1 MKTVIE
7 LRQER
12 AQKIARMAELN
23 DTGGEERDMTEAELT
38 EYDSLKAEVQKL
50 AERIARLEETEA
62 LTDEVQ
68 ARMGRRNSELAGF
81 LHKGIERMAGAPA
94 YNKTRLGDNED
105 RAMLNYMRTGDPSGL
120 AELRASNATD
130 MNIGT
135 PADGGYAVP
144 TGHYNQ
150 IVARRDEE
158 LLSGKLGVTRITGQG
173 TTVNV
178 PVDNEADGEF
188 VVTSEAGDFDLDSP
202 AIGQVQLTLAAYT
215 KYFPISYQLLED
227 EDSNLLSFIANWIGR
242 GMARTHNSL
251 LLTAVKA
258 GGTAA
263 LTLDAAATIGA
274 TEIPEL
280 VYKLP
285 DPYQK
290 GSTVAWV
297 MKRATEGLIR
307 GLQGDP
313 FLFNPN
319 PAGSDR
325 NQPEIWGYPV
335 YNSEYASA
343 VEASAK
349 SLIFGDWSYV
359 YMRESTQF
367 GFLRDPYTLAA
378 KGQVRMLYFFRTVY
392 KVAQAEALVY
402 ATHPTA

>member
-23 DTGGEERDMTEAELT
+23 ETGGEERDMTEAELT
-38 EYDSLKAEVQKL
+38 EYDGLKAEVQKL
-50 AERIARLEETEA
+50 AERIARLEETED
-62 LTDEVQ
+62 LTEEVQ
-68 ARMGRRNSELAGF
+68 RARPAQTRAAPGVLRIQRGDSE
-81 LHKGIERMAGAPA
+81 ERAIAH
-94 YNKTRLGDNED
+94 
-105 RAMLNYMRTGDPSGL
+105 YMRTGDAGGL
-120 AELRASNATD
+120 GEIRASNATD
-130 MNIGT
+130 MNT
-135 PADGGYAVP
+135 TTAADGGYAVP

-158 LLSGKLGVTRITGQG
+158 LLTNALGVTRIQGRG

-188 VVTSEAGDFDLDSP
+188 VATNQAAQFDLDSP
-202 AIGQVQLTLAAYT
+202 ALNQVAMTLVAYT
-215 KYFPISYQLLED
+215 KRIPVSYQLLED
-227 EDSNLLSFIANWIGR
+227 EDSNLLSFVANWIGR

-251 LLTAVKA
+251 LLTEAKA

-263 LTLDAAATIGA
+263 LTLDSATAIGA
-274 TEIPEL
+274 GEIPEL
-280 VYKLP
+280 VYLLP

-290 GSTVAWV
+290 GGNVAWV
-297 MKRATEGLIR
+297 MKRATEGHIR
-307 GLQGDP
+307 GLASSSI
-313 FLFNPN
+313 FLFNPM

-325 NQPEIWGYPV
+325 NRPEIWGYPV
-335 YNSEYASA
+335 FNSEYASA

-359 YMRESTQF
+359 YMRESTEF
-367 GFLRDPYTLAA
+367 GFLRDPYSLADY
-378 KGQVRMLYFFRTVY
+378 GQIRLLYFFRTVY
-392 KVAQAEALVY
+392 KVTQAEALIY